1 METLQS
7 LKNPKVAAWRSLKD
21 RKGRKETGC
30 FLVEG
35 RKMTEEALRSGFP
48 ELDRAEVDAAI
59 AETALP
65 PTVRGETLSLAQ
77 FAALSN
83 ALLRRFDK

>member
-1 METLQS
+1 MCAWTGERRPPAEVNDVKFFFRTVRSAFAQRRKTLS
-7 LKNPKVAAWRSLKD
+7 N
-21 RKGRKETGC
+21 
-30 FLVEG
+30 
-35 RKMTEEALRSGFP
+35 ALRSGFP

-65 PTVRGETLSLAQ
+65 PAVRGETLSLAQ